1 MIFFRDSLKRYLPP
15 SHWQNFT
22 SGQTYLRERLGDVFS
37 ELMAMCLSEPGVMS
51 LRGGGC

>member
-37 ELMAMCLSEPGVMS
+37 ELMASA
-51 LRGGGC
+51 